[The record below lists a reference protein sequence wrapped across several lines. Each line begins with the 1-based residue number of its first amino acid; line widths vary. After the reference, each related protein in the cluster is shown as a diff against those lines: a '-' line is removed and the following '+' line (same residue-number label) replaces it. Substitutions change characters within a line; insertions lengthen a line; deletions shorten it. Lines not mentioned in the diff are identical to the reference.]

1 MIEIPVYY
9 AGKSAAF
16 FELLRLI
23 AVALCNQSVVSG
35 SLEHILGIGAVPGN
49 TAVGAHLLKRYPS
62 AVICKN
68 HSQRCGSALKRL
80 HLHYN
85 RHLCDTAGNRFF
97 DYIPLTHILP
107 QFNTND
113 IGEILSVTIDDSY
126 IPAGISPDTSA

>member
-1 MIEIPVYY
+1 MQGNLPL
-9 AGKSAAF
+9 F

-35 SLEHILGIGAVPGN
+35 ILENILGIGTVSGN
-49 TAVGAHLLKRYPS
+49 AAVGAHLLKRYPS
-62 AVICKN
+62 AVLCKN
-68 HSQRCGSALKRL
+68 HSQRCGPAFKRL

-85 RHLCDTAGNRFF
+85 RHLCDTAGSRFF

-113 IGEILSVTIDDSY
+113 IGEILSVTIDASY
-126 IPAGISPDTSA
+126 IPAGILPDTEA